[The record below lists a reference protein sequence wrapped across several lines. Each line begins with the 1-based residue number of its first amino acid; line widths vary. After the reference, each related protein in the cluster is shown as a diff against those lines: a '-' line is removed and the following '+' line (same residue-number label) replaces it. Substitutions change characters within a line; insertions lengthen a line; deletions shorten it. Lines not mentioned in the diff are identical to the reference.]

1 MWAEE
6 PDVEI
11 YQTYTDAITGIALE
25 DKLLDMAK
33 HLKGNVEQEVLP

>member
-6 PDVEI
+6 PAVEI
-11 YQTYTDAITGIALE
+11 YQTYTDSITYTAQA

-33 HLKGNVEQEVLP
+33 HSKGNVEQKGSS